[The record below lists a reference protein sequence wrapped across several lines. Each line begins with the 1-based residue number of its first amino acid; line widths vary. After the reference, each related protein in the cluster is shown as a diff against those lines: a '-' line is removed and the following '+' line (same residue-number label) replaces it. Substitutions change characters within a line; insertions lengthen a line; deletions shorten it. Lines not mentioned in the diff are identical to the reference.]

1 MKKSTISEA
10 ANLRQVA
17 EELLKKRSP
26 ETSANPSSDDMLK
39 IIHELEVQ
47 TIELELLNE
56 ELILAKSVENATALK
71 YIELYDF
78 APSGYFTLSKEGKI
92 LELNLSGAKML
103 GIERELLR
111 NSFFSFFVSDETKPV
126 FTNFLSKVFSGNTKE
141 LCEVILVTND
151 QVPMYVYVTGI
162 ATENGKQ
169 CHLTLVDTTERKQAK
184 EELKAKLDELIIAN
198 KELMLTEQAL
208 KENGSKL
215 LQLNDDKDR
224 FISILG
230 HDLRSPFSGLLGL
243 SDLLMGNVRKLDI
256 DEIEVFVNY
265 INSSAKNTYNLLDN
279 LLMWGRSQAD
289 RIPFDPQKL
298 SLSAVCKDVLEIL
311 KPNADAKNITID
323 SSEANG
329 INIFADVN
337 MMKTILR
344 NLISNAIKFTNKNGA
359 INISA
364 RKTDLK
370 VAISV
375 SDNGIGIEPEILNTL
390 FDISKIHTTPGTA
403 EEEGTGLGLIICKEF
418 VEKHSGKI
426 GVESVFGKG
435 SRFYFT
441 IPSAV
446 EFKPEIINNV
456 LSVTENYQS
465 KNLKILITDD
475 DESSRMLLAILVE
488 KFSKDIYY
496 ARNGVEA
503 VVTCRN
509 NPDIDLILMDI
520 QMPEMNG
527 FEATTEIRRFNKK
540 VIIIIQTAFDLSN
553 ERAKAKEAGCDDF
566 ISKPINKTHLHELIR
581 KHFNK

>member
-1 MKKSTISEA
+1 MEKNTTSEA
-10 ANLRQVA
+10 ASLRQVA
-17 EELLKKRSP
+17 EELLKKRSMD
-26 ETSANPSSDDMLK
+26 TSAIPSSEEMLS

-47 TIELELLNE
+47 KIELELLNE
-56 ELILAKSVENATALK
+56 ELILSKSAENAIALK

-103 GIERELLR
+103 GKERELLR
-111 NSFFSFFVSDETKPV
+111 NSFFGFFVSDDTKPV
-126 FTNFLSKVFSGNTKE
+126 FSSFLSKVFTSNTRE
-141 LCEVILVTND
+141 LCEVILSINNKL
-151 QVPMYVYVTGI
+151 PLYVFITGI
-162 ATENGKQ
+162 LTQ
-169 CHLTLVDTTERKQAK
+169 CGNQCFLTLVDTTERKQAK
-184 EELKAKLDELIIAN
+184 EELKTKLDELIIAN

-243 SDLLMGNVRKLDI
+243 SDLLMGSIRKLDI

-289 RIPFDPQKL
+289 RIPFDPQNL
-298 SLSAVCKDVLEIL
+298 NLTFICKDVLQIL
-311 KPNADAKNITID
+311 NPNAIAKNITIY
-323 SSEANG
+323 SSEVNG
-329 INIFADVN
+329 INVFADAN

-364 RKTDLK
+364 RKNDSN
-370 VAISV
+370 VIISV
-375 SDNGIGIEPEILNTL
+375 SDNGIGIETEILNTL

-418 VEKHSGKI
+418 VEKHNGKI
-426 GVESVFGKG
+426 CVESVFGKG

-441 IPSAV
+441 IPSV
-446 EFKPEIINNV
+446 SESEPEINNIASE
-456 LSVTENYQS
+456 LKEDILT
-465 KNLKILITDD
+465 KNMKILITDD

-488 KFSKDIYY
+488 KFSKDIFY

-503 VVTCRN
+503 VVACRN
-509 NPDIDLILMDI
+509 NPEIDLILMDI

-527 FEATTEIRRFNKK
+527 YEATSQIRQFNKK
-540 VIIIIQTAFDLSN
+540 VKIIIQTAFDLSN

-566 ISKPINKTHLHELIR
+566 ISKPISRTQLHELIM
-581 KHFNK
+581 KHFN